1 MRRYM
6 PVTQKLGR
14 LRQEDCCELSAI
26 LGYIV
31 SQSPVKVCSVI
42 LSQKTKT
49 TTKQS
54 NNGNKEILQISRT

>member
-6 PVTQKLGR
+6 PVTQTLGR
-14 LRQEDCCELSAI
+14 LRQEDCCELIAI

-31 SQSPVKVCSVI
+31 SQSPVRVCSVI
-42 LSQKTKT
+42 LSQKTT

>member
-1 MRRYM
+1 MT
-6 PVTQKLGR
+6 VIQTLGR

-31 SQSPVKVCSVI
+31 SQSPVRVCHVT
-42 LSQKTKT
+42 LSQKTKA

-54 NNGNKEILQISRT
+54 NISNKEILQISRT